1 MKDFITEVQDD
12 LGEVDVEDAI
22 TFKHDGRE
30 VTFYKPSTGQA
41 AIMLTMTSREMDAK
55 NAGTFIQLFFE
66 LMEEDTQRYFQSRL
80 LDRKDS
86 FDLDG
91 PGGIVDIFENIT
103 EEWSGKDT
111 KKPSDYQQSRRATGK
126 ASTAPSRAKGSTSS
140 RSRSRVSST

>member
-12 LGEVDVEDAI
+12 IGEVDVEDTL

-66 LMEEDTQRYFQSRL
+66 LMEEETAKYFQSRL

-91 PGGIVDIFENIT
+91 PGGIVDIFENIS

-111 KKPSDYQQSRRATGK
+111 KKPSDFQRSQRATGK
-126 ASTAPSRAKGSTSS
+126 ASTAPSRAKASTSS
-140 RSRSRVSST
+140 RSRSRAS